1 MSRGRVQTLPAN
13 ARLGDIA
20 RRAQQVGHTCWPVL
34 HKGVVFG
41 LLHLRDLERALQ
53 HGLGQLRVRDVMQTD
68 TISLREDEELPVLEE
83 ALAGRGRDSVAIV
96 DAGGHLLGMVSRG
109 DLLRFRQNSL
119 QHGRMLSLD
128 DTPYATLIAQIAE
141 AARQLDTPLWL
152 VGGTVRDLLLGRPG
166 DDVDLVVEDSPEGIA
181 RAVKTRWGGKLS
193 PKSPFGTIR
202 WTPDENVAAT
212 PGVLPGCLPAHV
224 DFAGARAETYAHP
237 AALPDVYRSTLL
249 QDLGRRDFA
258 INALALAIAPEP
270 GPVIDPFG
278 GLADLDAGRIRVLHS
293 LSFHDDP
300 LRILRAWRFH
310 ARFGFEI
317 ERRTAELMRVATP
330 ALGQIT
336 GTRLR
341 NELDLVLQE
350 DDPGSILLAM
360 QDSGALPAMH
370 PAFQVPVDIEE
381 RFTRVQKPAEQAPSS
396 PRLTATWHAL
406 ATGLPSEA
414 LLSFCERLQFP
425 PKSTQSMLDANLLAN
440 DPGGLAEQSASTL
453 QIAKRL
459 KNVSYDAVWCVWQL
473 ADSDL
478 VRERLLDWLTRWPK
492 TQTRCS
498 GHDLLAAGLS
508 PGPAIARI
516 LLQLRIAWYD
526 GDVNCEAG
534 ERALLNRLV
543 AAEMASVADNDA

>member
-13 ARLGDIA
+13 AQLGDIA

-34 HKGVVFG
+34 HKGEVVG

-53 HGLGQLRVRDVMQTD
+53 HRLGELRVCDLMQTG
-68 TISLREDEELPVLEE
+68 TISLREDEELPALEE
-83 ALAGRGRDSVAIV
+83 ALAKQGRDSVAV
-96 DAGGHLLGMVSRG
+96 VNASGHLLGMASRG
-109 DLLRFRQNSL
+109 DLLRFRRNSL
-119 QHGRMLSLD
+119 RRGRMLSLD
-128 DTPYATLIAQIAE
+128 DVPYAILMAQIAE
-141 AARQLDTPLWL
+141 AARQLATPLWL

-166 DDVDLVVEDSPEGIA
+166 DDVDLVVEDSPAGIA
-181 RAVKTRWGGKLS
+181 RAVKARLGGRLG
-193 PKSPFGTIR
+193 PKSPFDTLR
-202 WTPDENVAAT
+202 WTPDENVAAA
-212 PGVLPGCLPAHV
+212 LDLAPGCLPAHV

-237 AALPDVYRSTLL
+237 AALPEVYRSTLL
-249 QDLGRRDFA
+249 RDLGRRDFT
-258 INALALAIAPEP
+258 INALALPIAPEP

-300 LRILRAWRFH
+300 LRILRAWRFR

-317 ERRTAELMRVATP
+317 ERRTAELMQVATP

-360 QDSGALPAMH
+360 QDSGVLPAMH
-370 PAFQVPVDIEE
+370 PAFRVPVDIAE
-381 RFTRVQKPAEQAPSS
+381 RFRRAQRPAEQALP
-396 PRLTATWHAL
+396 PRLTSTWHAL
-406 ATGLPSEA
+406 ATGLPPEA
-414 LLSFCERLQFP
+414 TLSLCERLQFP
-425 PKSTQSMLDANLLAN
+425 PKTAQSMLDANLLAN
-440 DPGGLAEQSASTL
+440 DPGALAEQSASTL
-453 QIAKRL
+453 QLVKRL
-459 KNVSYDAVWCVWQL
+459 KNVSYDAAWCVRQL
-473 ADSDL
+473 ADSEL
-478 VRERLLDWLTRWPK
+478 VRARLLDWLTRWPK
-492 TQTRCS
+492 TQTCCS

-526 GDVNCEAG
+526 GDVNSEAG

-543 AAEMASVADNDA
+543 AAEKAAVADNDA

>member
-1 MSRGRVQTLPAN
+1 MSRGRVQTLSAN
-13 ARLGDIA
+13 AQLGDIA
-20 RRAQQVGHTCWPVL
+20 RRVQQVGHTCWPVL
-34 HKGVVFG
+34 HQGAVVG

-53 HGLGQLRVRDVMQTD
+53 HRPGQLRVRDVMQTGA
-68 TISLREDEELPVLEE
+68 ISLREDEELPLLEE
-83 ALAGRGRDSVAIV
+83 ALAAQGRDSVAV
-96 DAGGHLLGMVSRG
+96 VNASGHLLGMASRG
-109 DLLRFRQNSL
+109 DLLRFRVNSL
-119 QHGRMLSLD
+119 QGGRMLSLD
-128 DTPYATLIAQIAE
+128 DTPYATLVAQIAA
-141 AARQLDTPLWL
+141 AARQIDAPLWL

-166 DDVDLVVEDSPEGIA
+166 DDIDLVVEDSPAGIA
-181 RAVKTRWGGKLS
+181 RAVKTRLGGRLS
-193 PKSPFGTIR
+193 PKTPFGTIR
-202 WTPDENVAAT
+202 WTPDENVAAA
-212 PGVLPGCLPAHV
+212 PGVAAECLPAHV

-237 AALPDVYRSTLL
+237 AALPDVCRSTLL

-258 INALALAIAPEP
+258 INALALPIAPEP

-278 GLADLDAGRIRVLHS
+278 GLADLEAGRIRVLHS

-300 LRILRAWRFH
+300 LRILRAWRFR

-317 ERRTAELMRVATP
+317 ERRSAELMQVALP

-360 QDSGALPAMH
+360 QDSGALTAMH
-370 PAFQVPVDIEE
+370 AAFQVPVDIAA
-381 RFTRVQKPAEQAPSS
+381 RFTRVQRPAEKATAP
-396 PRLTATWHAL
+396 PRLTSTWHAL
-406 ATGLPSEA
+406 ATGLPPDA

-425 PKSTQSMLDANLLAN
+425 PKTAKSMLDANLLAN
-440 DPGGLAEQSASTL
+440 DPGALAERSASTL
-453 QIAKRL
+453 QIVKRL
-459 KNVSYDAVWCVWQL
+459 KNVSCDAAWCVWQL

-478 VRERLLDWLTRWPK
+478 VRARLLDWLTRWPK
-492 TQTRCS
+492 TQTCCS

-526 GDVNCEAG
+526 GDVNSEAG

-543 AAEMASVADNDA
+543 AGRDGLRGGQ